1 MDQLAQLQKGKRSCQ
16 CEGTDENPWNPECPI
31 HTIGH
36 YYQKGCC
43 DVPQAESGMYP
54 HRHMTNAEYNAAYPK
69 VYDKIFTVAEH
80 RYRLDA
86 RRYPDGV
93 GATFTNLFT
102 DDDDA
107 GMCFDIGE
115 DVIEPLI
122 THLIELRD
130 ALKK

>member
-1 MDQLAQLQKGKRSCQ
+1 MDQLDKLRRSKRSCQ
-16 CEGTDENPWNPECPI
+16 CKGTDEDPWNPECPV

-43 DVPQAESGMYP
+43 DVPQAENGMSP
-54 HRHMTNAEYNAAYPK
+54 HRHMTSAEYEAAYPK
-69 VYDKIFTVAEH
+69 VYDTIFKVEDR

-93 GATFTNLFT
+93 GATFTELFR

-115 DVIEPLI
+115 KVIEPLI
-122 THLIELRD
+122 AHLSELRD